1 MFFGQLGEGD
11 FVEVGHFEAVALV
24 DHVAEV
30 GQKLSHGIGDEAV
43 ADAILALE
51 LSVQSRVASGP
62 VIVVVIVLE
71 KNGEKE
77 LN

>member
-30 GQKLSHGIGDEAV
+30 GQEFLDGFRNEAELAVLLPVEVILVGKLA
-43 ADAILALE
+43 
-51 LSVQSRVASGP
+51 
-62 VIVVVIVLE
+62 VVVLVVVLQR
-71 KNGEKE
+71 
-77 LN
+77 